1 MAGNLSIGAAW
12 AQAAAFVRRERRL
25 LAPVVLGLIMVPAVV
40 ASMVQPPVPTGTSL
54 GSGPWLVIALLM
66 LVVMVV
72 GQLAIVL
79 LANGWHGSVGQAIAR
94 AIRRLPTFL
103 LVTLLIIGPLIVI
116 LSMILAAS
124 GVTVGSDGRLS
135 GANPG
140 PLGSLMSLVVLAAV
154 LFVAIRL
161 MPLVAVIATGN
172 DGPIASIR
180 RTFVL
185 TRGHFWRLFS
195 FLLLMIIAFAVV
207 GAATVVVS
215 DVLVTL
221 LLGPPEPWSVSL
233 LLLALIGG
241 LFQTAFVTIYTA
253 MLARIAAQLE
263 GAPTNGM

>member
-40 ASMVQPPVPTGTSL
+40 ASMVQPPVPTGTSP

-66 LVVMVV
+66 LVVMVI

-103 LVTLLIIGPLIVI
+103 LDTLLIIGPLIVI
-116 LSMILAAS
+116 LSTILAAS

-140 PLGSLMSLVVLAAV
+140 LLGSLMSLVVLAAV

-172 DGPIASIR
+172 DGPIA
-180 RTFVL
+180 
-185 TRGHFWRLFS
+185 
-195 FLLLMIIAFAVV
+195 
-207 GAATVVVS
+207 
-215 DVLVTL
+215 
-221 LLGPPEPWSVSL
+221 
-233 LLLALIGG
+233 
-241 LFQTAFVTIYTA
+241 
-253 MLARIAAQLE
+253 
-263 GAPTNGM
+263 